1 MTDIQPSDAAS
12 DPLWVVAHLYMDDML
27 DKHLDPVDDMP
38 RVITRLQYLL
48 NMELRRRAHQ
58 DSDER
63 WRADTNA
70 ALEAMRAGAVVR

>member
-1 MTDIQPSDAAS
+1 MSDIQPSDAAS
-12 DPLWVVAHLYMDDML
+12 DPLWVAAYLYMDDML
-27 DKHLDPVDDMP
+27 DKNMDLIEDVP

-48 NMELRRRAHQ
+48 NMEVRRRAHQ

-70 ALEAMRAGAVVR
+70 ALEAMRAGAVTQ

>member
-12 DPLWVVAHLYMDDML
+12 DPLWTLAYLYMDDML
-27 DKHLDPVDDMP
+27 DKNMDLIEDVP

-48 NMELRRRAHQ
+48 NMEVRRRAHQ

-70 ALEAMRAGAVVR
+70 ALEAMSAGAVTQ